1 MLSWSLRHFGGEGWV
16 VFIMMCRRRILEGVL
31 RDQVIGLA
39 QLLSGWVTL
48 TKKTSSPNLH
58 SLVCRT
64 REGDDSYLQGSLL
77 AVT

>member
-1 MLSWSLRHFGGEGWV
+1 MLSWLLRLFGEEGWV
-16 VFIMMCRRRILEGVL
+16 VFIMVCRRRILEGVL

-39 QLLSGWVTL
+39 PLLSGWVTL
-48 TKKTSSPNLH
+48 TKKTISPNLH

-64 REGDDSYLQGSLL
+64 EGDDGDLQGFFL